1 MHGVSHEERDIHDT
15 LNSITSSYSLLL
27 AIVLHDGV
35 LFNCV
40 NLGKREKQNRR
51 GGVSK
56 SSLNFEFQCEYK
68 QAIK

>member
-1 MHGVSHEERDIHDT
+1 MHGVSHEESDIHDT
-15 LNSITSSYSLLL
+15 HNSVTSSYSLLL
-27 AIVLHDGV
+27 TIVLNDGV

-51 GGVSK
+51 GRVSK
-56 SSLNFEFQCEYK
+56 SSLNFDFQCESK